1 MNEFYIDS
9 PNDERIADFIGLSN
23 HKLRQLREKE
33 GGDMAPYFIGEGA
46 IVINRA
52 SAVGHELLTLIAGE
66 KFDHS
71 RLVAIPEGCNFF
83 RCSPV
88 VLEAITGRP
97 NLKDPIATFR
107 RPPQN
112 DPDDVTKEAK
122 LTVLTES
129 VQNPTNMGMV
139 MRNAAAFGVDAVLF
153 DPQSCDPLYRRAVR
167 VSMGQVFSV
176 PHAQIRSMPETIIN
190 LNRKGIQTVAL
201 TPDPKSR
208 TLEAVLKSPCQ
219 PLAFIIGSEGHGLTT
234 NSLSVADCTAKI
246 PMQNNVD
253 SLNVATSLAVAL
265 YAARARGLK

>member
-9 PNDERIADFIGLSN
+9 PKDERIADFIGLSN

-33 GGDMAPYFIGEGA
+33 GGDMAPYFIGEGV
-46 IVINRA
+46 IVIKRA
-52 SAVGHELLTLIAGE
+52 LIVGHELLNLIASE

-71 RLVAIPEGCNFF
+71 QVEAISQDCNFY
-83 RCSPV
+83 RCSPD

-112 DPDDVTKEAK
+112 DPDDITKGAK
-122 LTVLTES
+122 LIVLTES

-176 PHAQIRSMPETIIN
+176 PHAQIPTMPETITT
-190 LNRKGIQTVAL
+190 LRRKGIQTVAL
-201 TPDPKSR
+201 TPDPKSP
-208 TLEAVLKSPCQ
+208 TLEATLKTSSQ
-219 PLAFIIGSEGHGLTT
+219 PLAFIIGSEGYGLTT
-234 NSLSVADCTAKI
+234 NSLSAADCTARI
-246 PMQNNVD
+246 PMHNNVD

-265 YAARARGLK
+265 YAARARDSK

>member
-1 MNEFYIDS
+1 MNEFFINRPD
-9 PNDERIADFIGLSN
+9 DERVADFIGLSN
-23 HKLRQLREKE
+23 HKLRQLREKA
-33 GGDMAPYFIGEGA
+33 GGDMAPYFIGEGI

-52 SAVGHELLTLIAGE
+52 LAVKHKLLTLIVNE

-71 RLVAIPEGCNFF
+71 QFATIPKDCNFF
-83 RCSPV
+83 RCSPS

-97 NLKDPIATFR
+97 NLKDPIATFL

-112 DPDDVTKEAK
+112 KFEEIVKGAR

-139 MRNAAAFGVDAVLF
+139 MRNAAAFGVNAVLF

-176 PHAQIRSMPETIIN
+176 PHTQVPSVPEAISALNERGFLTI
-190 LNRKGIQTVAL
+190 GL
-201 TPDPKSR
+201 TPDPKSPK
-208 TLEAVLKSPCQ
+208 LAKVVDDSSQ
-219 PLAFIIGSEGHGLTT
+219 PIAFVIGSEGFGLST
-234 NSLSVADCTAKI
+234 NSLSAAGCTAQI
-246 PMQNNVD
+246 PMHNNVD

-265 YAARARGLK
+265 YAVQN